1 MALQEVGCLWRKTGK
16 NGDYL
21 TGRLSCGVLGM
32 INIAIFQNEVSPDDG
47 DNKPSARICIFTDD
61 HKGS

>member
-47 DNKPSARICIFTDD
+47 DNKMSFSF
-61 HKGS
+61 HKALH